1 MKALRQQKIRELVE
15 QGGAVTVSDLAARFN
30 TSLITI
36 RRDLH
41 HLEKEGV
48 LSRTHGGAIA
58 EAEAETFAA
67 TPYAAREASHADEKR
82 AIAQRAAQMIK
93 DGDSLIL
100 NAGTTMQSLAK
111 ALHDR
116 QNLRIVT
123 NGVTVAAEFGT
134 NKSAQVYLIG
144 GIVDHAKMATVGQ
157 TAEESLR
164 DIRVPRAFLGVSGI
178 SVDEG
183 LAMYN
188 QQEAQINRTFIG
200 CAREVTVL
208 VDSSKFTSQAMY
220 RIAPLAEVHRI
231 ITDAG
236 ILDADRSRI
245 EDLGIE
251 LIVVE

>member
-15 QGGAVTVSDLAARFN
+15 QGGSVTVADLAARFN

-41 HLEKEGV
+41 HLQKQGV

-58 EAEAETFAA
+58 EAEAAEFAA
-67 TPYAAREASHADEKR
+67 TPYTAREASHANEKR
-82 AIAQRAAQMIK
+82 AIARRAAEMVR
-93 DGDSLIL
+93 DGDSLIM
-100 NAGTTMQSLAK
+100 NAGTTMQSLAN
-111 ALHDR
+111 ALRER

-123 NGVTVAAEFGT
+123 NGVTVAAEFGA
-134 NKSAQVYLIG
+134 NNSVQVYLIG

-157 TAEESLR
+157 AAEDALR

-178 SVDEG
+178 SVEEG
-183 LAMYN
+183 LAMYK

-208 VDSSKFTSQAMY
+208 VDSSKFSSQAMY
-220 RIAPLAEVHRI
+220 RIAPLSQVHRI

-236 ILDADRSRI
+236 ISDADKRRI
-245 EDLGIE
+245 VDMGIE
-251 LIVVE
+251 LVTVA